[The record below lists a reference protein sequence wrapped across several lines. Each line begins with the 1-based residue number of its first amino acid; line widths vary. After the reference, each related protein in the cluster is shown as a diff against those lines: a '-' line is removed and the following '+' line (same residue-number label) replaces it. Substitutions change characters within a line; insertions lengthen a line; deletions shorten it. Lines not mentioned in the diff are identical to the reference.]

1 MRRSR
6 LARIRRILIALGMAV
21 LTAGI
26 SATAVLADPTGG
38 PFP

>member
-6 LARIRRILIALGMAV
+6 MARIRRILIALGIAA

-26 SATAVLADPTGG
+26 SATAALADSMGG
-38 PFP
+38 PW